1 MVGTGDCFKDKL
13 EDPAHKIFFTQPLH
27 GPLEKREEA
36 AFRHGGFQIELSTMG
51 CDWAKA

>member
-27 GPLEKREEA
+27 GPLEKREEKPRSGTGD
-36 AFRHGGFQIELSTMG
+36 F
-51 CDWAKA
+51 K